1 MLGDPSVR
9 LVDIYVPA
17 GHDGEGLPLLVDLVG
32 FTSSGLSQ
40 TNWVGFR
47 ENLPE
52 RLDRLIGEQRM
63 PPVVVAFPDCFTR
76 LGGNQYINSASMGAW
91 EDYLLHEMLPAIEQR
106 FGCGGTGRRGVF
118 GKSSGGYGAITH
130 ALRHS
135 DIWAAAACHS
145 GDMGFEVCYLPDM
158 PAVLRA
164 LAGAENSIERWW
176 QQLEAAKK
184 HPEGS
189 GKVINA
195 LAMAAS
201 YDPDPT
207 QFLGIRLPVTLDTC
221 EVIEE
226 RWANWLRQDPVVA
239 IETQADNL
247 RRLKALYIDCGE
259 KDQFNLL
266 YGARR
271 FVRRLNELGIAHRY
285 EEFPD
290 NHSGVDYRMD
300 ESLPFLAQALSSD
313 SVESGRKL
321 TDIYVDGDAC
331 PVREEVY
338 RVAARLQLNVF
349 VVSNGSR
356 PIRPPGTSN
365 VRMVLVGDSAD
376 AADDWIAEHISGG
389 RRMRHV
395 RYPAGITLSQERGAR
410 RLPYRQTVDA
420 GEYRERTCRS

>member
-1 MLGDPSVR
+1 MRKFFGPMGSVRRVTVDSQALKSNMLGDPSVR
-9 LVDIYVPA
+9 VVDVYVPA
-17 GHDGEGLPLLVDLVG
+17 GHDGQGLPLLVDLVG
-32 FTSSGLSQ
+32 FTGSGLSH

-63 PPVVVAFPDCFTR
+63 PPVVVGFPDCFTR
-76 LGGNQYINSASMGAW
+76 LGGNQYIDSASMGAW
-91 EDYLLHEMLPAIEQR
+91 EDFLLHEMLPAIELDL
-106 FGCGGTGRRGVF
+106 GCGGAGRRGVF

-135 DIWAAAACHS
+135 NVWSAAACHS
-145 GDMGFEVCYLPDM
+145 GDMGFELCYLPDM

-164 LAGAENSIERWW
+164 LAEAENSIERWR
-176 QQLEAAKK
+176 QQLEAAQK

-207 QFLGIRLPVTLDTC
+207 QFLGIRLPVTFDTC

-226 RWANWLRQDPVVA
+226 RWANWLRQDPIVA

-271 FVRRLNELGIAHRY
+271 FARRLNELGIAHRY

-290 NHSGVDYRMD
+290 NHTGVDYRMD
-300 ESLPFLAQALSSD
+300 ESLPFLARALS
-313 SVESGRKL
+313 G
-321 TDIYVDGDAC
+321 
-331 PVREEVY
+331 
-338 RVAARLQLNVF
+338 
-349 VVSNGSR
+349 
-356 PIRPPGTSN
+356 
-365 VRMVLVGDSAD
+365 
-376 AADDWIAEHISGG
+376 
-389 RRMRHV
+389 
-395 RYPAGITLSQERGAR
+395 
-410 RLPYRQTVDA
+410 
-420 GEYRERTCRS
+420 